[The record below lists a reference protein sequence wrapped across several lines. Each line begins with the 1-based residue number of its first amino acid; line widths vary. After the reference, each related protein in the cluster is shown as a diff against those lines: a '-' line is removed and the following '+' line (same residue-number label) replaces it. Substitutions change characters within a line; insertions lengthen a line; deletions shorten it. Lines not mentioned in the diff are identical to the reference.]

1 MDREAQRQAI
11 LDGLAEGKSLR
22 TICREP
28 GLPAVSTVLLWCSQD
43 KDWSEQ
49 YARAREAGNDAM
61 AEDIH
66 EIADEEGADPQDK
79 RVRIDAR
86 KWLLAKRQPKKYGD
100 AATLK
105 LADADGE
112 KLKLDDVGRATR
124 LAAIFAQI
132 EQRKAEDVPD

>member
-1 MDREAQRQAI
+1 MDKEAQRIAI
-11 LDGLAEGKSLR
+11 LEGLSEGRSLR
-22 TICREP
+22 TICKEP
-28 GLPAVSTVLLWCSQD
+28 NMPAVSTVLLWCSQD
-43 KDWSEQ
+43 KEWSEH

-66 EIADEEGADPQDK
+66 EIADEEGKDPQDK
-79 RVRIDAR
+79 KVRIDAR

-112 KLKLDDVGRATR
+112 KLQLDEVGRSTR
-124 LAAIFAQI
+124 LAAIFSQI
-132 EQRKAEDVPD
+132 EQRKADDVAD

>member
-22 TICREP
+22 TICRADDMP
-28 GLPAVSTVLLWCSQD
+28 NIATVMRWCTED
-43 KDWSEQ
+43 KDWSEH